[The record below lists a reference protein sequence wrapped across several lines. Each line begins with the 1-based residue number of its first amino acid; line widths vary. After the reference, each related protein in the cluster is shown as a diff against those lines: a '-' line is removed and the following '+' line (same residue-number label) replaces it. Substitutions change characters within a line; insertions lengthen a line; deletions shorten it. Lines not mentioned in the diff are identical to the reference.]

1 MGRGEEK
8 GGSALSCR
16 GERMGERERR
26 KNGKKQA
33 LKSNGP
39 WVLATLKSTLHS
51 LAAA

>member
-1 MGRGEEK
+1 MGGKEGGVHFHAGAEEWGRK
-8 GGSALSCR
+8 
-16 GERMGERERR
+16 RR